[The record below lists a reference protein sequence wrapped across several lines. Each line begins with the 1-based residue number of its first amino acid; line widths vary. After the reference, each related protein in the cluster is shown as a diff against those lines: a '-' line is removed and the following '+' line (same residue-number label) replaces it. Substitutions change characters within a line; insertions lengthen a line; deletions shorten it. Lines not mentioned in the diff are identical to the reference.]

1 MRRVYWQWAW
11 DPEARG
17 KRAWV
22 RLTNTE
28 RLETEWTTWKRVKQ
42 DSQGPCGPGFCVLE
56 RRH

>member
-1 MRRVYWQWAW
+1 
-11 DPEARG
+11 
-17 KRAWV
+17 
-22 RLTNTE
+22 LTNTE